1 MSKVNHLRNIYH
13 IILFSCV
20 YQRAFLKNCKPAP
33 LIFSYEIWNMQQRNT
48 EHRRN
53 SGTPR
58 DSGGTTERYPEHQR
72 NTPEYQPN
80 TNVTPV
86 EHPGTTEPYNTK
98 NNCSIFKRKIKT
110 FNLWLKHSFW
120 LI

>member
-1 MSKVNHLRNIYH
+1 M
-13 IILFSCV
+13 
-20 YQRAFLKNCKPAP
+20 
-33 LIFSYEIWNMQQRNT
+33 
-48 EHRRN
+48 EHRRK

-58 DSGGTTERYPEHQR
+58 DSGGTTEHYPEHQR

-98 NNCSIFKRKIKT
+98 NNCSIFKRKIKPRNLNFQLMVET
-110 FNLWLKHSFW
+110 FFLADINYLFIYLSLFKVGLHVVKKF
-120 LI
+120 LN